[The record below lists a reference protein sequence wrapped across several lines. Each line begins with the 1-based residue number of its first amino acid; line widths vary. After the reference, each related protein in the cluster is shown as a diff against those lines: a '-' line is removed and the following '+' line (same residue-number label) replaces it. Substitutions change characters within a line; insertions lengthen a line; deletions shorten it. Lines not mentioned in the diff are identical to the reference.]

1 MINAQIKLIVL
12 VFDNE
17 YGRYK
22 VLSRIIDKFE
32 APSMNVETN
41 LKIDSALEHLLST
54 QLDHGGLYH
63 NFKLTDMIVAD
74 TLDVYY
80 VVFVT
85 HETTIKNGH
94 LLELKN
100 TIYSLPKNAQ
110 KIISL
115 L

>member
-1 MINAQIKLIVL
+1 MINAQIKLVTL

-22 VLSRIIDKFE
+22 ILSRELDRFE
-32 APSMNVETN
+32 APSMNIETN
-41 LKIDSALEHLLST
+41 LKIDAALEHLLSR

-63 NFKLTDMIVAD
+63 NFKLTDVVITDV
-74 TLDVYY
+74 LDVYY

-94 LLELKN
+94 LLDLKQ
-100 TIYSLPKNAQ
+100 TIPSLPKNAQ

>member
-1 MINAQIKLIVL
+1 MINAQIKLAIL

-17 YGRYK
+17 TGRYK
-22 VLSRIIDKFE
+22 ILSRQIDKFE
-32 APSMNVETN
+32 APILNIETH
-41 LKIDSALEHLLST
+41 LKIDVALEHLLST

-63 NFKLTDMIVAD
+63 NFKLTDIIVTD
-74 TLDVYY
+74 VLDIYY

-110 KIISL
+110 KIVSL